1 MIEKL
6 FLYFLEN
13 FSVIL
18 FRNFSVI
25 IAALSQ
31 NLNALLVEIF
41 DNFPIAESLKFGDGL
56 LYQSDRLFF
65 QFSATIV
72 GDHCP
77 LIG

>member
-13 FSVIL
+13 FPVIL
-18 FRNFSVI
+18 FRNLCVI

-31 NLNALLVEIF
+31 NLDALLVEIF
-41 DNFPIAESLKFGDGL
+41 YNFPVAESLKFGDGL

-65 QFSATIV
+65 QFGATIV